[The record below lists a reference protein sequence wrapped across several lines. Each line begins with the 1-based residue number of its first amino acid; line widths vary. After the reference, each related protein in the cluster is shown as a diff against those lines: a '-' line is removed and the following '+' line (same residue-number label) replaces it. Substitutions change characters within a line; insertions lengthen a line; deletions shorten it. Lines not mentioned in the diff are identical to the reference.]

1 MGKLVTEM
9 DDLQSIG
16 LKAREEIAG
25 KVGRILAREASAS
38 DREAAVELAQLLV
51 EDVAVSV
58 REALSK
64 ELRNCS
70 FLPKRLI
77 NTLSTDID
85 QISVPFLVASQAVDD
100 EFLEE
105 IVRSCGDSAQEAVA
119 TRNGLSE
126 AVSFAISDVGC
137 QSAVDKLVDNDT
149 ADLALRSFDRVLTR
163 FPEERSLLEKLSQ
176 RADLPAEVVE
186 RLIFKVSRQFS
197 EYMTAKF
204 DLSTDYASYLISLAN
219 RQVFSRTLEM
229 APLLEIEN
237 YLWQL
242 KSVDGLHS
250 DLLLHYLQ
258 NGNVRL
264 FIASIA
270 VLLEKPYE
278 TIEDRIQLGDK
289 KILAKLLEAAG
300 FAKPVVGVLLIA
312 YERLLRG

>member
-1 MGKLVTEM
+1 M
-9 DDLQSIG
+9 DELQSIG

-25 KVGRILAREASAS
+25 KVGRILARESSAS
-38 DREAAVELAQLLV
+38 DREAALELAQLLV
-51 EDVAVSV
+51 EDVAISV

-64 ELRNCS
+64 ELRKCS
-70 FLPKRLI
+70 FLPQDLI
-77 NTLSTDID
+77 KTLSTDID
-85 QISVPFLVASQAVDD
+85 QIAVPFLVASQAVDD
-100 EFLEE
+100 TFLEE
-105 IVRSCGDSAQEAVA
+105 LIRSCGDSAQEAVA

-126 AVSFAISDVGC
+126 AVSFAISDVAC
-137 QSAVDKLVDNDT
+137 QSAVEKLVENET
-149 ADLALRSFDRVLTR
+149 ATLSERSFDRVMRR
-163 FPEERSLLEKLSQ
+163 FPEERSLMEKLSQ

-197 EYMTAKF
+197 EYMTEKF
-204 DLSTDYASYLISLAN
+204 DLSTDYSSYLISLAN

-229 APLLEIEN
+229 APLPEVEN

-264 FIASIA
+264 FTASVA
-270 VLLEKPYE
+270 VLLEKPFE
-278 TIEDRIQLGDK
+278 AVEDRIRLGDK
-289 KILAKLLEAAG
+289 KVLARLLEAAG

-312 YERLLRG
+312 YERLLKG